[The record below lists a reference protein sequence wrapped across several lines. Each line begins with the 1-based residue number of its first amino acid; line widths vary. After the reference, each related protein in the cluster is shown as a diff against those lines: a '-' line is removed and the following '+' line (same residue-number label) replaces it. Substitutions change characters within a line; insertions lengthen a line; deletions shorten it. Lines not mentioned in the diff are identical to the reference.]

1 MGIDRQACRDA
12 GINYEE
18 GVARFVGNAEMYE
31 RFLGEFVNDGT
42 FAELETA
49 MKAGNVKDAFAA
61 AHTLK
66 GLTGNLSLDALYKKL
81 VVLTDALRGEGN
93 LALAKTLYPGVE
105 REYRAVLA
113 FLSSQK

>member
-1 MGIDRQACRDA
+1 MDRQACRDA

-61 AHTLK
+61 VWQTAQQHQVSLRTATFIVACTRILK
-66 GLTGNLSLDALYKKL
+66 ARE
-81 VVLTDALRGEGN
+81 LRG
-93 LALAKTLYPGVE
+93 LYP
-105 REYRAVLA
+105 
-113 FLSSQK
+113 